1 MAGYDRSL
9 YQMYLASVPMF
20 SRCTPEQLDRL
31 ADLGDAIAVGPGHDI
46 VREGDEGD
54 EFYVI
59 TSGKARVARGGQA
72 VTTLGAGD
80 FFGELALFDQ
90 APRNATVTAESE
102 TSLVTMTGDSLHQ
115 ALDELPMMRD
125 AIIRGM
131 ARRIHE
137 LDARAC

>member
-31 ADLGDAIAVGPGHDI
+31 ADLGDAIAFSPGHDI
-46 VREGDEGD
+46 VREGEEGN

-59 TSGKARVARGGQA
+59 TSGKARVARGGRA

-80 FFGELALFDQ
+80 FFGELALFDR
-90 APRNATVTAESE
+90 APRNATVTAEGE
-102 TSLVTMTGDSLHQ
+102 VSLVTLTSDALHQ
-115 ALDELPMMRD
+115 ALDEMPTMRD
-125 AIIRGM
+125 AVIQGM
-131 ARRIHE
+131 ARRLHE
-137 LDARAC
+137 LDARA